1 MVPRHM
7 CNSSNLSDCRPY
19 VVLRVPRITTSTRQG
34 NGVVALKYLLR
45 PRSCLLSFLVMMKKG
60 IEFSCVRLS
69 SSTSPRKGVC
79 GSHREEALPCYDLW
93 KHRDFG
99 GG

>member
-19 VVLRVPRITTSTRQG
+19 VVLRVPRITTDARQG
-34 NGVVALKYLLR
+34 NGVVTLKYLLR

-69 SSTSPRKGVC
+69 SSAFPRKA
-79 GSHREEALPCYDLW
+79 SAWLSS
-93 KHRDFG
+93 
-99 GG
+99 